1 MPLSLQDVSDIN
13 FSNIFRVS
21 VSLLPRGDG
30 FFLLSITCF
39 ILSLLWSATHPWK
52 NKNKNKNRKWET
64 VQLFFLSFLSF
75 MNCANLSTYL
85 RYLLHT
91 FKSGT
96 NRKNIPN
103 LLLRESLNLNLI
115 LPECCSLA
123 TLPGKFK
130 QNTNS
135 SSSQMYWL
143 QPELQVYILL
153 INAIQLLLVI
163 FTEIFFPSISKWLI
177 VHLVILCFITV
188 LISTVFCKLRSKYF
202 FLCFISQSIEISQ
215 RFILKSMIVTK
226 AHNQNHQ

>member
-1 MPLSLQDVSDIN
+1 MCQILIFQIYSEWVCLYCPGVMVSSFFPSPALYSVYYEVQHTHGKIKIKIKIENERQYSCFSCLSCLSWTVQTCLPTSDI
-13 FSNIFRVS
+13 S
-21 VSLLPRGDG
+21 
-30 FFLLSITCF
+30 F
-39 ILSLLWSATHPWK
+39 ILS
-52 NKNKNKNRKWET
+52 
-64 VQLFFLSFLSF
+64 
-75 MNCANLSTYL
+75 NLVPTERISPIY
-85 RYLLHT
+85 
-91 FKSGT
+91 FW
-96 NRKNIPN
+96 
-103 LLLRESLNLNLI
+103 ESLNLNLI

-135 SSSQMYWL
+135 SSPQMYWL

-153 INAIQLLLVI
+153 INAIQLVLVI

-215 RFILKSMIVTK
+215 QFILKSMIVTK
-226 AHNQNHQ
+226 ARNQNHQ